1 MRLSV
6 WRAVGVP
13 RCLPCFLVFRTRY
26 RLVSGNVREVDGD
39 PGAGRA
45 RPRVRVGGLRVGGA
59 RR

>member
-13 RCLPCFLVFRTRY
+13 RCFQDPLPTW
-26 RLVSGNVREVDGD
+26 NVREVQVDGD

-45 RPRVRVGGLRVGGA
+45 RPRVR
-59 RR
+59 

>member
-13 RCLPCFLVFRTRY
+13 RCFQDPLPT
-26 RLVSGNVREVDGD
+26 GNVREVDGD

-45 RPRVRVGGLRVGGA
+45 RPRVR
-59 RR
+59 